1 MARNYILGGMAA
13 TQLQA
18 GKPYFKR
25 ITRIN
30 GTGYI
35 NPGAQPAV
43 DPQNP
48 VEGEL
53 EHPGNILRADD
64 ALTCQIDAAGKI
76 DLTAG
81 ALNWANEG
89 ELLMVEFPTT
99 LRSVQVQLEEAT
111 ANVRAKIM
119 LTAPGQN
126 TKADGAENLADP
138 VAKGNYIEIKEAETA
153 TISSR
158 TKVIFILIEKF
169 DAADIFNNNGA
180 LVGKTPNA
188 GVATDV
194 ASLLITGVLD
204 HEPTAGGSLAA
215 AEPNSIVITSA
226 GEKSLRKIWG
236 ASDGIG

>member
-30 GTGYI
+30 GSGYDDP
-35 NPGAQPAV
+35 NAQPAQ
-43 DPQNP
+43 DPANP
-48 VEGEL
+48 QPGDL
-53 EHPGNILRADD
+53 EHPDNFLRADD
-64 ALTCQIDAAGKI
+64 PLTCQIDVDGKI

-81 ALNWANEG
+81 AQNWANDG

-111 ANVRAKIM
+111 ANVRAKVM

-138 VAKGNYIEIKEAETA
+138 VTKGNYIEIKEAETA

-169 DAADIFNNNGA
+169 DAADIFSQGA
-180 LVGKTPNA
+180 LVGKTPDA
-188 GVATDV
+188 GAAADV

-204 HEPTAGGSLAA
+204 HEPTAGGSFAA